1 MTELLFEKVRNEIL
15 LPKLHGG
22 PDQDALDALRSLEE
36 QLEAAQRLLE
46 EGRAAVGRAGFKP
59 PSELSGWCAA
69 VTALLADPNPARE
82 PMTASEWVA
91 AGMPQRGEPGGEAV
105 DPATS
110 FPGGVAQPSVSATV
124 GQSAGLESQR
134 TEKAESAPPAGESH
148 PAKKFTPAEIGHMQ
162 DAIDQHNPGNYE
174 RRTASPPAKAPLT
187 EAAEGS
193 GLTSGNWA
201 KEPHNCPEDCQG
213 IHDAF
218 DANDWD

>member
-1 MTELLFEKVRNEIL
+1 MTKPTSSRLTGADDYLANIVEGRCADAESILRMVVLARADVR
-15 LPKLHGG
+15 
-22 PDQDALDALRSLEE
+22 RLEE
-36 QLEAAQRLLE
+36 QLEATQAALRWFTEDAAWTLHYADGRLTFHSPP
-46 EGRAAVGRAGFKP
+46 GSIYATPWGVARAA
-59 PSELSGWCAA
+59 L
-69 VTALLADPNPARE
+69 N
-82 PMTASEWVA
+82 
-91 AGMPQRGEPGGEAV
+91 
-105 DPATS
+105 PATS
-110 FPGGVAQPSVSATV
+110 FPGGVAQPSASATV